1 MKILCCGSRTWSNK
15 KIINKILSNW
25 ESHWD
30 INYDIPI
37 NHNVIIIHGNA
48 EGADKLSAEVAKELG
63 YTIESYPADWN
74 TYGKAAGPI
83 RNQLM
88 IEQKPD
94 LVIAFWDGISRGTA
108 DMLNKATKA
117 KVNIQIY
124 FSKII

>member
-1 MKILCCGSRTWSNK
+1 L
-15 KIINKILSNW
+15 
-25 ESHWD
+25 D